1 MIKSTAH
8 NIEINCLRSMSV
20 VEMRMTMKAISDQDH
35 HHHPPK
41 SLSQC
46 HSANS
51 KVSAT
56 IMVSISNLL
65 WTELSEQV
73 VQPNLGPALE
83 NIFSKT

>member
-1 MIKSTAH
+1 
-8 NIEINCLRSMSV
+8 MSV
-20 VEMRMTMKAISDQDH
+20 VDMRMTMKAISDQDH
-35 HHHPPK
+35 HYHPPK

-46 HSANS
+46 PSVTRLTGSS

-56 IMVSISNLL
+56 IIVSISNLL